1 MAAEQGGSKRKKKST
16 EEQLKELA
24 TSMMTFKKKFD
35 SLNNHLKEKIGS
47 EFKRSITGLSEK
59 IPQLKEAVF
68 EITDLLKKFANALK
82 ASLSDVGTAGAGGS
96 KVSGGGGG
104 RGKSRA
110 TKGTAQPI
118 NSYSIPALEYSNLP
132 KVSGPT
138 VTPNEILKEFFRLLN
153 SRILGYSETTER
165 GLVRKKQGLGVT
177 FPRSP
182 QLQLPYSPVQPSVT
196 TSTPSPSPSPDP
208 KKKDKDKP
216 PRDPLDALL
225 KLAAAGRVIGKLTD
239 YVERW
244 DTLQRRALASNTQV
258 ENLKISTKLGADMV
272 ELGDEMVALRE
283 QGVRNLDDSTLKLI
297 ARMKMT
303 DQSTVGLRNFLGEN
317 SLNLLLNTKQA
328 QELAVTVSKSSQEYG
343 ARQDAAL
350 EFLNKVSQRFSVA
363 TLAGASPELAAAL
376 TTLKSSMQGRADKEI
391 DQLAQLI
398 TNPDLGP
405 AMRSGLEPLISQ
417 LLASQGNVDAQVDL
431 LRQIAK
437 TGANTVKELTG
448 NGRLVQEYGLQGIAM
463 TQNVLNTIGPGLQ
476 SLPQLSKALED
487 SAESSKQLIEFTRS
501 LKELKDL
508 FDKPIQLFTK
518 KLEELVFVLGESDL
532 VKKILPYVGAFA
544 AGFAVLGT
552 IAAAIAV
559 LVAFFNPLVLGA
571 ALVGGLAGV
580 GLYAWLDNLEE
591 INENTKK
598 QPEFKFEAGDFE
610 SGLLSFIKSTTE
622 SILQVNKQDDRLI
635 EVTSKLLE
643 EQRDVNRSLKFGTGL
658 PMKAAGATR

>member
-82 ASLSDVGTAGAGGS
+82 ASMPSSGTTESSTGIGTG
-96 KVSGGGGG
+96 KGG
-104 RGKSRA
+104 RRSKNLLPAIIPGSSPYTNPNFTMGENINKNQIIPKITPNQLLAELYKLMHSRMLGDGGPGNNGPIPNPKQRIRVVPTPPNPA
-110 TKGTAQPI
+110 LPSPI
-118 NSYSIPALEYSNLP
+118 NPS
-132 KVSGPT
+132 
-138 VTPNEILKEFFRLLN
+138 
-153 SRILGYSETTER
+153 
-165 GLVRKKQGLGVT
+165 
-177 FPRSP
+177 SP
-182 QLQLPYSPVQPSVT
+182 QLPPPGK
-196 TSTPSPSPSPDP
+196 
-208 KKKDKDKP
+208 KKKDDEPPPPESLFDK
-216 PRDPLDALL
+216 LNTL
-225 KLAAAGRVIGKLTD
+225 KAFSNAAGKLNE
-239 YVERW
+239 YAERW
-244 DTLQRRALASNTQV
+244 DAVQRRALASNTQV

-272 ELGDEMVALRE
+272 QLGDEMVALRE

-376 TTLKSSMQGRADKEI
+376 TTLKSSIQGRADKEI

-518 KLEELVFVLGESDL
+518 KLEEFVFVLGEYEW
-532 VKKILPYVGAFA
+532 VKKILPYVGAFV

-552 IAAAIAV
+552 IAAAVAALI
-559 LVAFFNPLVLGA
+559 AFFNPIVFGA
-571 ALVGGLAGV
+571 ALVGGLGGL

-610 SGLLSFIKSTTE
+610 SGLLNFIKSTTE

-643 EQRDVNRSLKFGTGL
+643 EQKDVNRSLKFGTGL
-658 PMKAAGATR
+658 PMKAAGVTR